1 MIEWLIP
8 AAILGAGLIPKQKT
22 SDRQMIDKIFEN
34 AGYGIKKKDSIDLP
48 RLKKK
53 WIIKDGE
60 ETIGTTY
67 AYLVPLGLPMSKMK
81 KIEKDMRLFSDGIGK
96 PVIFDYKNRLLHVKV
111 FNADLPE
118 MFSYSDIPQIEDKWV
133 VPLGKSVEGI
143 IWHDF
148 DHTPHMTVAGTTR
161 FGKTV
166 TLKVLTTY
174 LIENH
179 QDDAEFY
186 IIDLKGGLEFNRHKN
201 LRQVKQVA
209 SNPEEAIMLLF
220 SIKQQIEKDYII
232 FKKKY
237 WTNITNT
244 PIKTRKFIIV
254 DEAAS
259 LTAEKWMDKEMK
271 AILGQCQAI
280 LSEISRIAG
289 GMGYRLI
296 FATQYPTADTMPR
309 QIKQNS
315 DAKITFRL
323 PSGYASEVAIDDRGA
338 EELPSNIKGRALFKT
353 HELREM
359 QAPYI
364 SDEDMWDRVGK
375 YQEATILD
383 MEPGNV
389 VSK

>member
-8 AAILGAGLIPKQKT
+8 AAILGAGLIPKRKS

-34 AGYGIKKKDSIDLP
+34 TGYVIRKGDKVDLP
-48 RLKKK
+48 KLKKT
-53 WIIKDGE
+53 WLITDGE
-60 ETIGTTY
+60 EVIGTTY
-67 AYLVPLGLPMSKMK
+67 AYLVPLGLPMTKMK
-81 KIEKDMRLFSDGIGK
+81 KIEKETKLFSDGLGK

-118 MFSYSDIPQIEDKWV
+118 MFSYSDIPQVEHKWL

-143 IWHDF
+143 VWHNF
-148 DHTPHMTVAGTTR
+148 DHTPHMTIAGTTR

-166 TLKVLTTY
+166 SLKVLTTY

-179 QDDAEFY
+179 EDHSEFY
-186 IIDLKGGLEFNRHKN
+186 IIDLKGGLEFNRHQN

-209 SNPEEAIMLLF
+209 SNPGEALMLLMG
-220 SIKQQIEKDYII
+220 IREQIEKDYML
-232 FKKKY
+232 FKKNY
-237 WTNITNT
+237 WTNISDT
-244 PIKTRKFIIV
+244 PVQTRKFIIV

-259 LTAEKWMDKEMK
+259 LTSEKWMDKDMK
-271 AILGQCQAI
+271 IILAQCQSI
-280 LSEISRIAG
+280 LSEIARIAG
-289 GMGYRLI
+289 GLGYRLI

-315 DAKITFRL
+315 DAKVTFRL

-364 SDEDMWDRVGK
+364 SDEEMWERVGK
-375 YQEATILD
+375 YQATL
-383 MEPGNV
+383 G
-389 VSK
+389 